1 MKYYRV
7 FTDILRMDL
16 LHLDLGIS
24 PFLSIIRVMRKRI
37 LILTSA
43 LLLFFLGISSI
54 FGEQKQISLG
64 FEDGWQHI
72 SRFAG
77 TRLQTGQHGFLDIT
91 LEPVQYAPSVPGTDL
106 LIHFETSQ
114 HLDTAGNY
122 SLKRNA
128 GFSIVPDGRVGFT
141 AGKFSAFR
149 GGITLE
155 PGFEPAVGE
164 AAAAHTAETAN
175 SGQAPLFTPGNLG
188 DSFTIEFWLAPQ
200 YLEDGE
206 TILQWSGQKEHE
218 NKLQLQSLSCTV
230 RERRLEWN
238 MQNFFLRPD
247 HQGTHFTLSGRD
259 SMVPEKW
266 HHHMLR
272 YSADSGVLEYLVDG
286 VPADIEYCTQDGN
299 PSGTVLRPYIGE
311 RSKSEIEIAPHYTGL
326 IDELRIS
333 RRFVEEPMLNGL
345 ASTGGYAVAGP
356 LDLEEAQTSVLSID
370 VEHSEPNDSKSFFYY
385 RIDDQTEWIPFQ
397 PGVVF
402 ETPPTGR
409 YLELKFQL
417 YPDGNGVFSP
427 AVSSAEVLYRPNLPP
442 PPPTGLTATP
452 RNGRIE
458 VSWNP
463 IQQTDLAGYIVYYG
477 TSSGVYRAAD
487 SDAGASPIDV
497 GTETSIN
504 LSGLQNGTL
513 YYIAVAAYDT
523 AGNRHRS
530 TLSREVSARP
540 SDFYGE

>member
-1 MKYYRV
+1 
-7 FTDILRMDL
+7 
-16 LHLDLGIS
+16 
-24 PFLSIIRVMRKRI
+24 MRKRI
-37 LILTSA
+37 LILTGA
-43 LLLFFLGISSI
+43 LLLFFFGINSI

-91 LEPVQYAPSVPGTDL
+91 LEPVQYSPSVPGTDL

-114 HLDTAGNY
+114 YLDTAGNY

-149 GGITLE
+149 GGITFE
-155 PGFEPAVGE
+155 PGSEPAGGE
-164 AAAAHTAETAN
+164 AGGEHTAETEN
-175 SGQAPLFTPGNLG
+175 SAQVPLFTPGNLG

-206 TILQWSGQKEHE
+206 TILQWSGQKEHR

-230 RERRLEWN
+230 SERRLEWT
-238 MQNFFLRPD
+238 MHNFFLRTD
-247 HQGTHFTLSGRD
+247 HQETHITLKGRD

-272 YSADSGVLEYLVDG
+272 YSADSGILEYLVDG
-286 VPADIEYCTQDGN
+286 VPADIVYCTQDGS

-333 RRFVEEPMLNGL
+333 QRFVEEPMLNGL

-356 LDLEEAQTSVLSID
+356 LDLEEAQTAILSID
-370 VEHSEPNDSKSFFYY
+370 VVHSEPSDSKSFFYY

-402 ETPPTGR
+402 ATPPTGR

-417 YPDGNGVFSP
+417 YPDGNGVNSP
-427 AVSSAEVLYRPNLPP
+427 SVSSAEVLYRPNLPP

-452 RNGRIE
+452 RNGYIE

-487 SDAGASPIDV
+487 SDAGESPIDV
-497 GTETSIN
+497 GTETSVN

-530 TLSREVSARP
+530 SLSREVSARP
-540 SDFYGE
+540 SDFYGD